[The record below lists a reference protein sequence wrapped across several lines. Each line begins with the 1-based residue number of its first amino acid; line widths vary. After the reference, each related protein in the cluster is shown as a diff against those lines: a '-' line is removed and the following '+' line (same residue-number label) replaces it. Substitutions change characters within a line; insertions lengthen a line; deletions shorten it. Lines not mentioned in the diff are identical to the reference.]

1 MGRLAG
7 FSYREIVRRLGI
19 LGFVL
24 HRQAAGSHE
33 IWRNQ
38 VTGRMTTIP
47 NHRGDMPE
55 GTLRAVLK
63 AGGVTPEQFLDI
75 A

>member
-1 MGRLAG
+1 MRWDVLPG
-7 FSYREIVRRLGI
+7 SPIVKSCAAI

-24 HRQAAGSHE
+24 HRQASGSHE

-63 AGGVTPEQFLDI
+63 AGRVTPEQFLDI